1 VICLLLCERE
11 GARHL
16 QREREGG
23 EILHATLTWFC
34 SVLFWFL
41 YQNSMARAFVS
52 IPCHI
57 IPHTI
62 PNLIAIVKARA
73 KPKPC
78 GSDRAE
84 KIKLFWEVLSFFP
97 NLNPTFEDLI

>member
-1 VICLLLCERE
+1 
-11 GARHL
+11 
-16 QREREGG
+16 
-23 EILHATLTWFC
+23 
-34 SVLFWFL
+34 
-41 YQNSMARAFVS
+41 MARAFVS

-62 PNLIAIVKARA
+62 PNLIAIVIAIVKARA

-84 KIKLFWEVLSFFP
+84 KIKLFWEVLSFLP